1 MEKSQFEFKPIQKK
15 PLVVELTRRL
25 LDYIFSGSI
34 QPGDRLPAERQLQDA
49 LGVGRS
55 AIREAIKVLTVLGI
69 LEVKQGDGTYLKRA
83 DSGLLLESIE
93 WGLLLGENRVQDII
107 EVRKEIEVPIAR
119 LAAERCT
126 DNELEE
132 LKVILDKLKVS
143 TIDDF
148 VELDINFH
156 MKIAQMSKN
165 TVFIGILSSIQSLLR
180 TWIKLVIEDAGET
193 QFSYNDHYNIYQA
206 LSHKDSNESVKAMES
221 HVEDATDRILKII
234 KEKKEMDA

>member
-1 MEKSQFEFKPIQKK
+1 MEKGQFEFKPIQKN

-34 QPGDRLPAERQLQDA
+34 QPGDRLPAERQLQEA

-69 LEVKQGDGTYLKRA
+69 LEVKQGDGTYLKTA

-93 WGLLLGENRVQDII
+93 WGLLLGENRVHDII
-107 EVRKEIEVPIAR
+107 EVRKEIEAPIAR

-126 DNELEE
+126 DTE
-132 LKVILDKLKVS
+132 LKELRLILDKLKVS

-148 VELDINFH
+148 VELDIAFH
-156 MKIAQMSKN
+156 IKIAQMSKN

-180 TWIKLVIEDAGET
+180 TWIKLVIEEVGET

-206 LSHKDSNESVKAMES
+206 LSNKDPQASVEAMEL
-221 HVEDATDRILKII
+221 HLDDATGRILNII
-234 KEKKEMDA
+234 KAKNEIDA